1 MTNFTTN
8 ASNGV
13 RQDEALIEAYRQGET
28 GALNT
33 LFKRYLERLRF
44 FLLKHTW
51 FKDDNYLDDLIQEIL
66 KIAFIRIKSEKFQ
79 SKGEG
84 SFKRY
89 LYKIA
94 SIECKMQDRNRAG
107 QPMPLSQRFPLVSPV
122 RAVDQVVQTT
132 GYDHGPVLSAHKY
145 KKLIKA
151 LKTLSGDEIR
161 LLILINR
168 KVPYKAIIVHPL
180 FSKYKTL
187 DYLKRKVY
195 YIRQKIERINQEVKD
210 EKEDEV

>member
-1 MTNFTTN
+1 MIEDI
-8 ASNGV
+8 
-13 RQDEALIEAYRQGET
+13 RQDEALIDAYRQGET
-28 GALNT
+28 NALNT
-33 LFKRYLERLRF
+33 LFKRYLEPLRF
-44 FLLKHTW
+44 FLLKFTW

-79 SKGEG
+79 SEGEG

-94 SIECKMQDRNRAG
+94 SIEYKKQDSVRAG
-107 QPMPLSQRFPLVSPV
+107 QPIPLSQRFPLVSPV

-132 GYDHGPVLSAHKY
+132 GYDHGPVLSARKY

-161 LLILINR
+161 LLLMVNR
-168 KVPYKAIIVHPL
+168 KVPYKEIIIYPM
-180 FSKYKTL
+180 FNQYKTI
-187 DYLKRKVY
+187 DSLKHKVHD
-195 YIRQKIERINQEVKD
+195 IRQKIERINQEVKD
-210 EKEDEV
+210 EDEV